1 MPNTNYNKMF
11 ENDKEPIA
19 KTETPAEKAEQNAP
33 MAKETKPEIKKETE
47 TVTTSVESVA
57 PETKKPE
64 TKPSKAVVFNCSKL
78 NVRERPSSL
87 ASVLTT
93 VNAGDEVVVDESKSN
108 GKFYSV
114 TTATGIEGYCVKDY
128 LKMK

>member
-19 KTETPAEKAEQNAP
+19 KTETPAEKAEPNAP
-33 MAKETKPEIKKETE
+33 MAKETKPEIKKE
-47 TVTTSVESVA
+47 
-57 PETKKPE
+57 PE

-93 VNAGDEVVVDESKSN
+93 INAGDEVTVDESKSN
-108 GKFYSV
+108 GKFYSI

>member
-1 MPNTNYNKMF
+1 MSNTNYNKMF
-11 ENDKEPIA
+11 ENDKEPIV
-19 KTETPAEKAEQNAP
+19 KTEPPAEKAEPNAP
-33 MAKETKPEIKKETE
+33 MMKEATPEPKKEPE
-47 TVTTSVESVA
+47 TVTTSAESVV
-57 PETKKPE
+57 PETKRLEPK
-64 TKPSKAVVFNCSKL
+64 KAVVFNCSKL

-87 ASVLTT
+87 ASVLTI